1 MKILIIEDEL
11 PTANYLEKLI
21 NQYNS
26 SFEIVAKLSSVEDSI
41 EWFKSNIQPDL
52 IFQDISLSDGNCF
65 EIYKQVT
72 VQSPLI
78 FTTAYSE
85 YALESF
91 QLNSI
96 DYIVKPYGFEDIQ
109 RVLNKFSLYRD
120 LFITSSPSSMNEIQ
134 ENNKRKIKKRFLVSI
149 GEQLRTVKA
158 EEIAFIRF
166 DEGLTFLHLYD
177 DKKYPIDKSISTL
190 ESQLDSSQFFR
201 INRKY
206 ILRIDSIKKINTWFN
221 SRLQIETNPPT
232 PEELIVSRDRV
243 KAFKDWLDS

>member
-11 PTANYLEKLI
+11 PTANYLETLI
-21 NQYNS
+21 LQYNS

-41 EWFKSNIQPDL
+41 DWFKTNIQPDL

-65 EIYKQVT
+65 EIYKQVM

-96 DYIVKPYGFEDIQ
+96 DYIVKPYDFEDIK
-109 RVLNKFSLYRD
+109 RVLNKFSLYSN

-134 ENNKRKIKKRFLVSI
+134 ENNEKKIKKRFLVSI
-149 GEQLRTVKA
+149 GEQLKTVNT

-177 DKKYPIDKSISTL
+177 GKKYPIDKSISTL
-190 ESQLDSSQFFR
+190 ESQLATSHFFR

-206 ILRIDSIKKINTWFN
+206 IIKIDAIKKINTWFN
-221 SRLQIETNPPT
+221 SRLQIETDPPT
-232 PEELIVSRDRV
+232 PEELIVSRERV